1 MFTESILCVEHH
13 ARCQGKRDMSD
24 MVPACQVREQ
34 PMADVSLSSVPST
47 LISTQKVLNE
57 FIDVHSL

>member
-1 MFTESILCVEHH
+1 
-13 ARCQGKRDMSD
+13 MSD